1 MAPSSLKEMNRCSFG
16 KLKACGAHFLI
27 DPPTSPL
34 TCVKYEVSSLGA
46 GGGMEVKV
54 TDVGLVGLLQ
64 GVSGGYKASPGHGEV
79 GREAQRLP

>member
-46 GGGMEVKV
+46 GGGKEGKV
-54 TDVGLVGLLQ
+54 TEVGLVGLLKR
-64 GVSGGYKASPGHGEV
+64 GRVGYKERPGRGGG